1 MSAIVPGMIS
11 VIVPT
16 YNRLGMLR
24 ALLETVYAQ
33 EDCGFE
39 ILVVDDG
46 STDGTEAAMTAE
58 DGRVL
63 YLRNERNS
71 GPGFSRRRGFLASR
85 GEYVVFADDDDY
97 YTDPSFF
104 FRAVNTLRED
114 ADRSLAFAA
123 ANARILYE
131 DTGELREAP
140 LRMSGRIRAADY
152 LRGFSGEYPKPLS
165 TFPAVFRREALERGG
180 LRDTVQTDDRVI
192 YLRALLAGDAFI
204 LPESAGVYRVHG
216 SNLSSSVSAEFTVTL
231 HRENRAVYDEIRR
244 RGLLEEPEDWWY
256 DQAWIALRFYIQ
268 NPGSDLRGL
277 RTIFRFLR
285 SQHISAYRDAVL
297 FRRALGY
304 WLSRRRS
311 GKNG

>member
-1 MSAIVPGMIS
+1 MSDIVPGMIS

-16 YNRLGMLR
+16 YNRLEMLR
-24 ALLETVYAQ
+24 HLLATVSAQ
-33 EDCGFE
+33 EGCAVE

-46 STDGTEAAMTAE
+46 STDGTREAMTGPDALV
-58 DGRVL
+58 R

-71 GPGFSRRRGFLASR
+71 GPGYSRRRGFLASR
-85 GEYVVFADDDDY
+85 GEYTVFADDDDY
-97 YTDPSFF
+97 YTDLSFF
-104 FRAVNTLRED
+104 ARAVKILEED
-114 ADRSLAFAA
+114 ADRRLAFAA

-140 LRMSGRIRAADY
+140 LPMSGRIGAADY
-152 LRGFSGEYPKPLS
+152 LRGFSGKYPKPLS

-204 LPESAGVYRVHG
+204 MPEYAGVYRVHS
-216 SNLSSSVSAEFTVTL
+216 SNFSSSVSAEFTAAL

-277 RTIFRFLR
+277 HTIFRFLSAQR
-285 SQHISAYRDAVL
+285 ISVRRDGKL
-297 FRRALGY
+297 FCLALSY
-304 WLSRRRS
+304 WLARRRG

>member
-24 ALLETVYAQ
+24 ALLETVYEQ
-33 EDCGFE
+33 ENCAVE

-46 STDGTEAAMTAE
+46 STDGTEAAMNAE

-104 FRAVNTLRED
+104 SRAVKTLRDD
-114 ADRSLAFAA
+114 ADHCLAFAA

-131 DTGELREAP
+131 DTGELRDAP
-140 LRMSGRIRAADY
+140 LPMRGRIGAAEY

-165 TFPAVFRREALERGG
+165 TFPAVFRRAALERGG

-231 HRENRAVYDEIRR
+231 HRETRAVYDEIRR
-244 RGLLEEPEDWWY
+244 RGLLEG
-256 DQAWIALRFYIQ
+256 AC
-268 NPGSDLRGL
+268 
-277 RTIFRFLR
+277 LR
-285 SQHISAYRDAVL
+285 SRRTGGTTRRGSLCAFT
-297 FRRALGY
+297 FRIPTLT
-304 WLSRRRS
+304 
-311 GKNG
+311 

>member
-1 MSAIVPGMIS
+1 MYIEQDSELNAFV
-11 VIVPT
+11 
-16 YNRLGMLR
+16 
-24 ALLETVYAQ
+24 
-33 EDCGFE
+33 
-39 ILVVDDG
+39 
-46 STDGTEAAMTAE
+46 
-58 DGRVL
+58 
-63 YLRNERNS
+63 ER
-71 GPGFSRRRGFLASR
+71 
-85 GEYVVFADDDDY
+85 
-97 YTDPSFF
+97 
-104 FRAVNTLRED
+104 
-114 ADRSLAFAA
+114 A

-131 DTGELREAP
+131 DTGELRDAP
-140 LRMSGRIRAADY
+140 LPMRGRIGAAEY

-165 TFPAVFRREALERGG
+165 TCPAVFRREALERGG

-192 YLRALLAGDAFI
+192 YLRALLAGDAYI

-216 SNLSSSVSAEFTVTL
+216 SNLSSSVSAEFTVDL

-244 RGLLEEPEDWWY
+244 RGLLEAPEDWWY

-285 SQHISAYRDAVL
+285 SQHISAYRDALL